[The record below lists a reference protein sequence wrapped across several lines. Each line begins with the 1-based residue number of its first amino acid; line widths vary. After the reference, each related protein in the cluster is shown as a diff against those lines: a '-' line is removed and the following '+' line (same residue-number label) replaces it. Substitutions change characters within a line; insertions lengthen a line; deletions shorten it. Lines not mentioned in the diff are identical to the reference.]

1 MNNMNRYLSIACIQ
15 YSSTKEETL
24 TLKNIKP
31 LINQA
36 IEIGAD
42 LIALPECATT
52 LQENSLIT
60 RALAKPESENLSLQ
74 TFIEIARSNSIY
86 FLVGSLPIKIRN
98 KIANRSFLIGPS
110 GDILYKYD
118 KIHLYD
124 VILPNGDIFQESSTY
139 TKGTKA
145 IIATIFNSIKIG
157 MTICY
162 DVRFP
167 NLYWDLAQNGA
178 EIIMVPSAFSSITG
192 PVHWHTLL
200 KARAIET
207 GCFIVAAAQTG
218 HHQCGRK
225 TYGHSLIVSPW
236 GEVMEDAN
244 EKVGFIN
251 CRINLDEVKKARL
264 AIPSLK
270 SKKNYSTNF

>member
-1 MNNMNRYLSIACIQ
+1 MNRYLSIACVQ
-15 YSSTKEETL
+15 YSSTKDEIL

-31 LINQA
+31 FINQA
-36 IEIGAD
+36 IESGAE
-42 LIALPECATT
+42 LIVSPECSTT
-52 LQENSLIT
+52 LQENAIIT
-60 RALAKPESENLSLQ
+60 RELAKPESENLSLQ
-74 TFIEIARSNSIY
+74 TFVEIAKSNSIY
-86 FLVGSLPIKIRN
+86 FLVGSLPIKIKN
-98 KIANRSFLIGPS
+98 KIANRSFLIGPN
-110 GDILYKYD
+110 GDILYRYD

-124 VILPNGDIFQESSTY
+124 VTLPNGDMYQESATY
-139 TKGTKA
+139 TAGSKA
-145 IIATIFNSIKIG
+145 IIATICNSIRIG

-167 NLYWDLAQNGA
+167 YLYWDLAQNGA
-178 EIIMVPSAFSSITG
+178 EIIMVPSAFSSVTG

-207 GCFIVAAAQTG
+207 GCYIVAAAQTG

-236 GEVMEDAN
+236 GEIMKDAN

-251 CRINLDEVKKARL
+251 CQINLDEVQKARL
-264 AIPSLK
+264 AIPSLN